1 MSKEIER
8 KFLVKDNSFVA
19 MATEKRSISQGYL
32 STYPEA
38 TVRVRIADG
47 RAWLTVKGR
56 NAGAVRDEWE
66 YGVPAADADEM
77 LDRCCGER
85 RVDKTRHIIPF
96 GGQTWEVDVFGGRL
110 AGLIVAEVELESA
123 DAAVELPPFVGREVT
138 DDARYYNSV
147 LSDPSAPVPP
157 AC

>member
-8 KFLVKDNSFVA
+8 KFLVKDDSFMD
-19 MATEKRSISQGYL
+19 MATEKRHLSQGYL
-32 STYPEA
+32 CTDPDA
-38 TVRVRIADG
+38 TVRVRTADG

-66 YGVPAADADEM
+66 YAIPAADAEEM
-77 LDRCCGER
+77 LGRCCAR
-85 RVDKTRHIIPF
+85 RIDKTRYIVSS
-96 GGQTWEVDVFGGRL
+96 GGRTWEVDVFGGRL
-110 AGLIVAEVELESA
+110 AGLIVAEVELDSA

-138 DDARYYNSV
+138 DDARYYNSA